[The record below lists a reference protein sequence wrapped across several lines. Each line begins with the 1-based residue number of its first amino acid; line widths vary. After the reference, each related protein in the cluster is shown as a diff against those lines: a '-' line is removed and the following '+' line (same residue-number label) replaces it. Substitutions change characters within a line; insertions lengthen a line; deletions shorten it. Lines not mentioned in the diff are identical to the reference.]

1 MTTPAKVAPHVAR
14 SVVKREIKMFRVELS
29 SQGDAAIPAGW
40 TPFAV
45 HTLPMASTSA
55 AALIWAY
62 K

>member
-14 SVVKREIKMFRVELS
+14 SVVKREIKVFRVEF
-29 SQGDAAIPAGW
+29 DANFAGAIPAEW

-45 HTLPMASTSA
+45 HALPGSGTPS
-55 AALIWAY
+55 ALIYAY